1 MKFVAKRVSEKKK
14 EIQSASDLHLSEYL
28 SYLQFVVNFD
38 YYEFNWVRLGAYGSK
53 VVFPLATC
61 RLTSLYIIYSWRRTS
76 LVFEIQFSSETEK
89 TPVTLR
95 SKSGHQ
101 TFSAP
106 YATNNWS
113 ITSSRVTKSSI
124 DANLKSVRPP
134 TSGAAEWCPQSVN
147 FSKLNLNNQ
156 KDFIKWQIHILL
168 LPSPFY
174 HVVQKYL
181 HVSRDQNT
189 LMMTQKPRSTKLK
202 VLTKQNITSR

>member
-1 MKFVAKRVSEKKK
+1 MIITSSIEWG
-14 EIQSASDLHLSEYL
+14 SARTEVKSCFHW
-28 SYLQFVVNFD
+28 QHVVWPLFTFD
-38 YYEFNWVRLGAYGSK
+38 
-53 VVFPLATC
+53 
-61 RLTSLYIIYSWRRTS
+61 SWRRTS
-76 LVFEIQFSSETEK
+76 LVFEIQFSLETEK

-124 DANLKSVRPP
+124 DANLKSARPP
-134 TSGAAEWCPQSVN
+134 TSVAAEWCPQSVN
-147 FSKLNLNNQ
+147 FSNLNLNNQ

-202 VLTKQNITSR
+202 VLTKQIITSR

>member
-124 DANLKSVRPP
+124 DANLKSARPP
-134 TSGAAEWCPQSVN
+134 TSGIYQ
-147 FSKLNLNNQ
+147 
-156 KDFIKWQIHILL
+156 
-168 LPSPFY
+168 
-174 HVVQKYL
+174 
-181 HVSRDQNT
+181 
-189 LMMTQKPRSTKLK
+189 
-202 VLTKQNITSR
+202 VLTMFAKQRTNEHNASHYLQLATHISCIWNSV